1 MGSVKAL
8 INHAHEGKIISK
20 NENRILLKEGESTGK
35 VHKRSPK
42 CKVVVIPSFLALV
55 EALSVCA
62 FVAEG
67 VGEGASIPLK
77 GFFTLLFPALQQ
89 KYRHLMANLGAE
101 FQFILNPNSSPQS
114 INHK

>member
-8 INHAHEGKIISK
+8 IDHAHEGKIISK

-35 VHKRSPK
+35 VHKRSLE
-42 CKVVVIPSFLALV
+42 CKVVLIPSFLALV
-55 EALSVCA
+55 EALSVHA
-62 FVAEG
+62 LVAEG
-67 VGEGASIPLK
+67 AGEGASTPLK

-101 FQFILNPNSSPQS
+101 FQFILNSNSSPKS